1 MDWNLCKLSALE
13 FLIRQVKAAIGKKAS
28 LMVEMTTACEAHE
41 CFVRFTS
48 ILNKAE
54 ARFHCMH
61 YRSQGLHGEPK
72 VSVELNDKLG
82 LNYVLFYQQVFLFKI
97 SYGFT

>member
-1 MDWNLCKLSALE
+1 
-13 FLIRQVKAAIGKKAS
+13 
-28 LMVEMTTACEAHE
+28 MVEMTTACEAHE

-82 LNYVLFYQQVFLFKI
+82 LNYVLFYQTGISLQNFLRFYLTEYLAI
-97 SYGFT
+97 